1 MASHSHELPTQASIL
16 AMDQADSLPEH
27 HHHHH
32 HHHHHSQSQPQE
44 QPYQQQQ
51 QPLHSPQSFSLS
63 SSQPA
68 MSPSGQTTSTLAS
81 FTPHPDDHRRRKR
94 NRTMQ
99 SCLPCH
105 TNKRKCNRGRPCE
118 RCTSLGIT
126 GNCVYETE
134 DPSVIKKI
142 DLKDPACEIARLRD
156 RIAELEGVVRILK
169 GRPHPKQQRHPNG
182 SIGAQSS
189 LNSPTLGPSS
199 PTFSRSHSQSL
210 GAWSIQDDG
219 NHPMLDLFQSS
230 SSHRNRDNDSSEPV
244 SPSFGGLNY
253 SHTRPT
259 RSSSFRT
266 DLGSLVEDLKENQRL
281 ENIPYLR
288 QSSCPPGMKC
298 YGEDQNVIEDDEDG
312 RKMFLGHAAGGS
324 LLRKLQGLTSPELK
338 PHTLDSDTSP
348 PRNEM
353 ITAKVAYMG
362 LFGGKIGKRWAFETP
377 GSVTSSS
384 DMRNV
389 LLDALPSTACAQQ
402 LLEAFLQDV
411 DCFYHA
417 WHTPTIIDLYQG
429 FFSSSRSEQ
438 ERLPFSK
445 LSVILS
451 ILTATSDLASHII
464 DAPPMM
470 VGEAKEDY
478 QKRLKTWR
486 FSFSNKLA
494 SCTVHSLKL
503 ASYLGHPSIECI
515 QAQLLLVLYM
525 VNNDRCTDAWC
536 FIGGVIKQAQCLG
549 LHIDPSKLNPHMPVL
564 EQELRRRV
572 WWSVQTWDVFLGI
585 AFGWPAGVTL
595 SDSDLPSDRTEDSLM
610 GQALATPPSLPPQGV
625 TELTF
630 HVFNWE
636 TCLYARNMMDRIF
649 GQASWGWCKTSEPP
663 KGPKYEHVVELDTTI
678 KTWYNRVP
686 AAMRFEPDPIEEY
699 SATKPSGSF
708 QQTTSQVFQPSSTG
722 VGIDDI
728 RRREPMLAKQAL
740 LLSISQNT
748 ILLLLHRPFLSLSL
762 ENSAGAT
769 GHQMSEEQCVRSSQ
783 VIIEAQRLL
792 VELFP
797 ATRRMWYGWYLT
809 FHAAMTCAWISLL
822 RTPTHPMSGLSR
834 KCITLGI
841 ETFELAIKTP
851 ESLPENYLRACS
863 QLRAIR
869 NYSNRKLNP
878 PKAITYSTHV
888 FGPTSSISP
897 LAYSLAPRAMSTLAR
912 NIDKYPN
919 FVEPSARLN
928 FGNEQDMIVFD
939 DPASSSHSL
948 TSKASSYPKE
958 SSSHHSSLSNSDDK
972 ASCLDEPSS
981 DPQLHA
987 PVHHPPFRFD
997 SNNQQ
1002 TFTRF
1007 TRSAE
1012 VGSQDH
1018 NNDFSVGSDPLH
1030 RSSDSSTKHRSH
1042 LAHPG
1047 SMHPLDSYSTIG
1059 HLTQP
1064 QLPPIHGFS
1073 SPASG
1078 SGIGFCSGTASS
1090 TAPPLYAA
1098 QYAMNSLQ
1106 YQDVNVNMNVPLSM
1120 LVMHHVNSAE
1130 EHGESHHPNEHYSY
1144 DSVGQI
1150 REENPANNLLF
1161 GSYLGEN

>member
-1 MASHSHELPTQASIL
+1 M
-16 AMDQADSLPEH
+16 
-27 HHHHH
+27 
-32 HHHHHSQSQPQE
+32 
-44 QPYQQQQ
+44 
-51 QPLHSPQSFSLS
+51 F
-63 SSQPA
+63 
-68 MSPSGQTTSTLAS
+68 PSGQTSSTLAS

-105 TNKRKCNRGRPCE
+105 TNKRRCNRGRPCE

-189 LNSPTLGPSS
+189 LTSPTLGPSS
-199 PTFSRSHSQSL
+199 PTFARSHSQSL
-210 GAWSIQDDG
+210 GAWSIQEDG
-219 NHPMLDLFQSS
+219 NRPILEMFQSS
-230 SSHRNRDNDSSEPV
+230 RNGEGDSSEPV
-244 SPSFGGLNY
+244 SPSFKSSNY
-253 SHTRPT
+253 PQSRPT
-259 RSSSFRT
+259 RSSSFNT
-266 DLGSLVEDLKENQRL
+266 DIGSFVDDLRENQRL

-338 PHTLDSDTSP
+338 PHTLDSDASP

-384 DMRNV
+384 DMMNV
-389 LLDALPSTACAQQ
+389 ILDALPTPACAQQ
-402 LLEAFLQDV
+402 LLDTFLEDV

-417 WHTPTIIDLYQG
+417 WHTPSIIELYQG
-429 FFSSSRSEQ
+429 FFSMSRSEQ
-438 ERLPFSK
+438 ERLPFNQ
-445 LSVILS
+445 LSVIVS
-451 ILTATSDLASHII
+451 ILTATSDLASDIL
-464 DAPPMM
+464 DVPPMM
-470 VGEAKEDY
+470 VGELKPDY
-478 QKRLKTWR
+478 QMRIKAWR

-595 SDSDLPSDRTEDSLM
+595 SDSDLPSDRTEESLI
-610 GQALATPPSLPPQGV
+610 GQALAAPPSLPPQGV
-625 TELTF
+625 TELTY

-636 TCLYARNMMDRIF
+636 TCLYARDMMDRIF
-649 GQASWGWCKTSEPP
+649 GQAVWGWGKSPEPQE
-663 KGPKYEHVVELDTTI
+663 GPKYEQVVQLDTTI
-678 KTWYNRVP
+678 KTWYHRVP
-686 AAMRFEPDPIEEY
+686 VAMRFEPDPIEDQP
-699 SATKPSGSF
+699 SKPSGSF
-708 QQTTSQVFQPSSTG
+708 QTASQVFQPSSTG
-722 VGIDDI
+722 VGIEDL

-740 LLSISQNT
+740 LLSISANT

-762 ENSAGAT
+762 ENSTGAV

-797 ATRRMWYGWYLT
+797 ATRRMWYGWYQT

-841 ETFELAIKTP
+841 ETFELAIQTP
-851 ESLPENYLRACS
+851 ESLPDNYRRACS

-878 PKAITYSTHV
+878 PKAITHPTHV
-888 FGPTSSISP
+888 FGTAGSIPSF
-897 LAYSLAPRAMSTLAR
+897 AYSLAPRAMTTLAR
-912 NIDKYPN
+912 NIDRYPT
-919 FVEPSARLN
+919 FSEPSSRLHLS
-928 FGNEQDMIVFD
+928 NEQDMMLFE
-939 DPASSSHSL
+939 DPSISSQSL
-948 TSKASSYPKE
+948 TSNSTPYHKE
-958 SSSHHSSLSNSDDK
+958 SSSHQSSLS
-972 ASCLDEPSS
+972 SS
-981 DPQLHA
+981 DNNNNNNNNSNSNNNSNNKTGCTDDSSSDSQLHTTI
-987 PVHHPPFRFD
+987 HHPPLRFD
-997 SNNQQ
+997 SNHQHNLS
-1002 TFTRF
+1002 RF
-1007 TRSAE
+1007 TRTDE
-1012 VGSQDH
+1012 VEAQDH
-1018 NNDFSVGSDPLH
+1018 SQDFSVNSDPLH
-1030 RSSDSSTKHRSH
+1030 RPSQSSTKTRPPLS
-1042 LAHPG
+1042 HPG
-1047 SMHPLDSYSTIG
+1047 SMHSLDSYPSMG

-1064 QLPPIHGFS
+1064 QLPPIHGLF

-1078 SGIGFCSGTASS
+1078 SGMGFCTGNASS

-1120 LVMHHVNSAE
+1120 LVMHHVNNSD
-1130 EHGESHHPNEHYSY
+1130 EHPHHESNNNHHHPHDSYSSY

-1150 REENPANNLLF
+1150 REDNPSNNLLF
-1161 GSYLGEN
+1161 GNYLREN